1 MKSVLPRL
9 LGMPKAILFTLL
21 CLLTAMNLTAQS
33 TTPASSPSKAQ
44 ATFGGGCFWCV
55 EAVFERLRGVE
66 SVVSGYA
73 GGKTKNPTYDD
84 ICRGDTGHAEVV
96 RITFDPSVITFGQL
110 LEVFWEAHDPTTLN
124 RQGAD
129 VGTQYRSVIFY
140 HDEAQKQ
147 AALKSRDAASPKFSN
162 PIVTEISPLPEFYTA
177 ERYHQDYFANNPYQ
191 PYCMVV
197 ISPKL
202 RKLEKTPLFDSIKK

>member
-1 MKSVLPRL
+1 MKIAAVPL
-9 LGMPKAILFTLL
+9 LSKSKISFLILLAAFST
-21 CLLTAMNLTAQS
+21 MNLFAQ
-33 TTPASSPSKAQ
+33 TTESPGKSAKAK

-73 GGKTKNPTYDD
+73 GGKIENPSYDA

-96 RITFDPSVITFGQL
+96 QVTFDPDTISYEQL

-129 VGTQYRSVIFY
+129 TGTQYRSVIFY

-147 AALKSRDAASPKFSN
+147 VAEQSSKDAAKKFNS
-162 PIVTEISPLPEFYTA
+162 PIVTEISPLPVFYEA
-177 ERYHQDYFANNPYQ
+177 ERYHQDYFANNPHQ
-191 PYCMVV
+191 PYCAVV

-202 RKLEKTPLFDSIKK
+202 RKLEKNGIFDLKSK